1 MTKIGNYKGYDI
13 YLSDKPDK
21 KYFALVPSVKSD
33 KFIKVYFGGDPKKYQ
48 HYYDKM
54 GYYSNLNHN
63 DEKRR
68 ANYHKRHGTEN
79 ALKGTANYFAA
90 NILW

>member
-13 YLSDKPDK
+13 YLSDKLDK
-21 KYFALVPSVKSD
+21 KYYGMVNNK
-33 KFIKVYFGGDPKKYQ
+33 KVYFGGDPKKYQ

-54 GYYSNLNHN
+54 GYYSNLNHL

-68 ANYHKRHGTEN
+68 ANYHKRHGTDK
-79 ALKGTANYFAA
+79 ALRGTANYFSSE
-90 NILW
+90 ILW